1 MAPPST
7 DEPPPRPVGHAQM
20 AGKLDAPRL
29 AFDLAREVA
38 HLRQQPAWREGRGP
52 SSTTLAKHA
61 DLRIVLVALR
71 AGERMARHRTE
82 ARISVHAL
90 EGRIRLRVEGTA
102 AELGPGQVLVLEREI
117 VHDVEALEDSAFL
130 LTLAW
135 PEGSGR

>member
-1 MAPPST
+1 
-7 DEPPPRPVGHAQM
+7 M
-20 AGKLDAPRL
+20 AGKLDAPL
-29 AFDLAREVA
+29 LEFDLTKEIA
-38 HLRQQPAWREGRGP
+38 HLHEQAAWREGRGP
-52 SSTTLAKHA
+52 SSTTLVKHA

-90 EGRIRLRVEGTA
+90 EGRIRLSLEGAA
-102 AELGPGQVLVLEREI
+102 AELGPGQVLVLEREL

-135 PEGSGR
+135 PGGSGS

>member
-1 MAPPST
+1 MPPPPT
-7 DEPPPRPVGHAQM
+7 DEPPPRPVGHEQM
-20 AGKLDAPRL
+20 AGKLDAPLLR
-29 AFDLAREVA
+29 FDLHQEAA
-38 HLRQQPAWREGRGP
+38 HLRRQPAWRGP
-52 SSTTLAKHA
+52 SSTTLVKHA

-71 AGERMARHRTE
+71 AGERMARHRAE

-90 EGRIRLRVEGTA
+90 EGRIRLRLEGTA

-117 VHDVEALEDSAFL
+117 VHDVEAVEDSAFL